1 MFTLDASV
9 GDSVDDAEAEVLNS
23 ELQINVENL
32 NHSGN
37 HLYHL
42 LWHAAATALTAV
54 AGRNSSLDL
63 KWLIFF

>member
-1 MFTLDASV
+1 MWGVNKHSTFIDLYHLMFTLDASV

-42 LWHAAATALTAV
+42 L
-54 AGRNSSLDL
+54 
-63 KWLIFF
+63 